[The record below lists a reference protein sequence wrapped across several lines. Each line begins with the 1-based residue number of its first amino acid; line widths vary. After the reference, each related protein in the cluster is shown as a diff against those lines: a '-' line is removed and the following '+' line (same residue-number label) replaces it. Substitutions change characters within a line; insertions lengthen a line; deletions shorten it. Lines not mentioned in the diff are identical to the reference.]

1 MNNYG
6 NERSDTMAKVKWR
19 GGAMLAPVPPTM
31 VTCSHN
37 GEDNVFTVAWTGIT
51 NTIPPK
57 TYISVRPSRYS
68 YKLIKESGEFAINLT
83 TADLVRAADFCGVH
97 TGAKIDK
104 FERCKLSKEVAS
116 EIGCPIL
123 ADSPLVLE
131 CRVTDVIPLGSHD
144 MFLSDIVAVDVD
156 EELINADGKLRLDK
170 AGLVAYAH
178 GTYFEL
184 GKKIGSFGFSV
195 ARKKKKPQGKKK

>member
-1 MNNYG
+1 
-6 NERSDTMAKVKWR
+6 MAKTKWR
-19 GGAMLAPVPPTM
+19 GGTLLAPVPPAL
-31 VTCSHN
+31 VTCKD
-37 GEDNVFTVAWTGIT
+37 GDRENVLTVAWTGIV
-51 NTIPPK
+51 NSDPPK

-83 TADLVRAADFCGVH
+83 TTELVRAADFCGVH

-104 FERCKLSKEVAS
+104 FERCQLSKEPAS
-116 EIGCPIL
+116 EVGCPIL

-144 MFLSDIVAVDVD
+144 MFLADIVAVDVD
-156 EELINADGKLRLDK
+156 ESLINAEGKLRLDK

-184 GKKIGSFGFSV
+184 GKKIGTFGFSV
-195 ARKKKKPQGKKK
+195 AKKKKKPQQKKK

>member
-1 MNNYG
+1 
-6 NERSDTMAKVKWR
+6 MAKVKWR

-31 VTCSHN
+31 VTCAHD
-37 GEDNVFTVAWTGIT
+37 GKENVFTVAWTGIT

-83 TADLVRAADFCGVH
+83 TSELVRSADFCGVH

-104 FERCKLSKEVAS
+104 FERCRLSKEPAS

-131 CRVTDVIPLGSHD
+131 CRVTDIIPLGSHD

-156 EELINADGKLRLDK
+156 EELINSEGKLRLDK

-184 GKKIGSFGFSV
+184 GKKIGTFGFSV
-195 ARKKKKPQGKKK
+195 AKKKKKQPSKKK